1 MHMLWLA
8 QGILLQGQ
16 MPGPPQGRWPW
27 HYSMIGG
34 GWGMLI
40 WVIII
45 FIILGGIVLLV
56 RYIFP
61 QTGSRSSE
69 NSLEILKKRFAKGE
83 IDKEEFEAKRKD
95 L

>member
-8 QGILLQGQ
+8 QGILSQGQ
-16 MPGPPQGRWPW
+16 VPGPPHDRWPW
-27 HYSMIGG
+27 HYGMIGG
-34 GWGMLI
+34 GWD
-40 WVIII
+40 I
-45 FIILGGIVLLV
+45 FILGIIILGGIVLLV

-69 NSLEILKKRFAKGE
+69 DSMEILKKRYAKGE
-83 IDKEEFEAKRKD
+83 IKKEEFEAKRKD

>member
-27 HYSMIGG
+27 HYDMIGG
-34 GWGMLI
+34 GWGIFI
-40 WVIII
+40 WGIII
-45 FIILGGIVLLV
+45 LIILGGIVLLV
-56 RYIFP
+56 RYIIP

-69 NSLEILKKRFAKGE
+69 DSMEILKKRYAKGE

>member
-27 HYSMIGG
+27 QYGMIGG
-34 GWGMLI
+34 GWGIFI
-40 WVIII
+40 WGI
-45 FIILGGIVLLV
+45 IILGGIVLLV

-69 NSLEILKKRFAKGE
+69 DSLGILKKRYAKGE
-83 IDKEEFEAKRKD
+83 IEKEEFEAKRKD

>member
-16 MPGPPQGRWPW
+16 VPGPPQGRWPW
-27 HYSMIGG
+27 HYGMIGS
-34 GWGMLI
+34 GWGIFI
-40 WVIII
+40 WGI
-45 FIILGGIVLLV
+45 IILGGIVLLV

-69 NSLEILKKRFAKGE
+69 DPLEILKKRYAKGE
-83 IDKEEFEAKRKD
+83 IETEEFEAKRKD

>member
-8 QGILLQGQ
+8 QGILLQDQ

-27 HYSMIGG
+27 HYDMIGG
-34 GWGMLI
+34 GWGIFI
-40 WVIII
+40 WGI
-45 FIILGGIVLLV
+45 IILGGIVLLM

-61 QTGSRSSE
+61 QTGTRYSE
-69 NSLEILKKRFAKGE
+69 DSLGILKKRYAKGE
-83 IDKEEFEAKRKD
+83 IEKEEFEAKRKD

>member
-27 HYSMIGG
+27 HYGMIGG
-34 GWGMLI
+34 GWG
-40 WVIII
+40 I
-45 FIILGGIVLLV
+45 FILGIIILGGIVLLV

-69 NSLEILKKRFAKGE
+69 DSMEILKKRYAKGE
-83 IDKEEFEAKRKD
+83 IEKEEFEAKRKD

>member
-27 HYSMIGG
+27 HYGMIGG
-34 GWGMLI
+34 GWGIFI
-40 WVIII
+40 WGIII
-45 FIILGGIVLLV
+45 LIILGGIVLLV
-56 RYIFP
+56 RYIIP

-69 NSLEILKKRFAKGE
+69 DSLEILKKRYAKGE
-83 IDKEEFEAKRKD
+83 IEKEEFEAKRKD

>member
-27 HYSMIGG
+27 HYGMIGG
-34 GWGMLI
+34 GWGIFI
-40 WVIII
+40 WGIII
-45 FIILGGIVLLV
+45 LIILGGIVLLV

-69 NSLEILKKRFAKGE
+69 DSMEILKKRYAKGE
-83 IDKEEFEAKRKD
+83 IEKEEFEAKRKD